1 MKLKFLGLLFT
12 LCVNYVSGQLTIT
25 TGSALYL
32 TGNIQLTLDNADL
45 INNGSFVAGNSK
57 VSFVGNTSSFIN
69 GLQPIQFY
77 EIEVNKAGGSSVTLQ
92 RNINIILQSTF
103 TTGFLNL
110 NNFNLDLGTTGILN
124 GEDENSRVIGSNGG
138 QIILSRTLNTPS
150 SLNAGNLGAII
161 SSSQNLGTVTIRRGH
176 QSQANAFGMG
186 TSVLR
191 YFDIIPT
198 NNTALDATLRFQ
210 YFQGELNS
218 LNENTLVFW
227 KSTDNIT
234 WINQGFTSRNISSN
248 YVEKTGIASFSRW
261 TLSSVNNPLPVQ
273 FSLFNVKCEGN
284 INKINWTTAN
294 EMNSSHFI
302 VERSSDG
309 NQWTTIGKVKAVGN
323 SNVENKY
330 SFTDNVSSGY
340 YRIAQ
345 FDLDGSKKYT
355 GILRSS
361 CLNTDLFSV
370 FPNPVTSKAVINM
383 QAGNNSQA
391 SIKIFDSKGSLIKT
405 QMTTLLSGSNQ
416 VYVDMEKLSGGVYQM
431 VVEWGGKKKTVRVVK
446 Q

>member
-198 NNTALDATLRFQ
+198 NNTAQ
-210 YFQGELNS
+210 
-218 LNENTLVFW
+218 
-227 KSTDNIT
+227 
-234 WINQGFTSRNISSN
+234 
-248 YVEKTGIASFSRW
+248 
-261 TLSSVNNPLPVQ
+261 
-273 FSLFNVKCEGN
+273 
-284 INKINWTTAN
+284 
-294 EMNSSHFI
+294 
-302 VERSSDG
+302 
-309 NQWTTIGKVKAVGN
+309 
-323 SNVENKY
+323 
-330 SFTDNVSSGY
+330 
-340 YRIAQ
+340 
-345 FDLDGSKKYT
+345 
-355 GILRSS
+355 
-361 CLNTDLFSV
+361 
-370 FPNPVTSKAVINM
+370 
-383 QAGNNSQA
+383 
-391 SIKIFDSKGSLIKT
+391 
-405 QMTTLLSGSNQ
+405 
-416 VYVDMEKLSGGVYQM
+416 
-431 VVEWGGKKKTVRVVK
+431 
-446 Q
+446 